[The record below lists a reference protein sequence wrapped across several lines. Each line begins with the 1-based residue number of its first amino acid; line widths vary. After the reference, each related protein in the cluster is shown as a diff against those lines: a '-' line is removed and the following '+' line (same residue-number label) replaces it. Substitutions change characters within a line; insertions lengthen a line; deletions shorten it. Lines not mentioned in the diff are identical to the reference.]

1 MVGRI
6 RVVHQTLF
14 LCPCCSGQTDVL
26 PDHIA
31 HHCLRANDHYNRD
44 IAITF
49 GAQLISFRACLR
61 AEIAQQ
67 SAVSQFAKM
76 LIVDY
81 HSVKSTSSS
90 APSSV
95 CSVQCA
101 VCSVQ
106 CSQWGAD
113 EEVALREWWN
123 TEHVW
128 ATVCQER
135 LRPSP
140 WISLRCTDSQTPLF
154 WLFWH
159 RNRISAMFS
168 QC

>member
-6 RVVHQTLF
+6 GVVHQTLF

-81 HSVKSTSSS
+81 N
-90 APSSV
+90 SV
-95 CSVQCA
+95 CTA
-101 VCSVQ
+101 LLLFLR
-106 CSQWGAD
+106 
-113 EEVALREWWN
+113 VATAERPFSELKLIKTYLRS
-123 TEHVW
+123 
-128 ATVCQER
+128 R
-135 LRPSP
+135 RG
-140 WISLRCTDSQTPLF
+140 
-154 WLFWH
+154 
-159 RNRISAMFS
+159 
-168 QC
+168 